1 MANKLQ
7 IWNMA
12 LSKMG
17 QSRQLLDTESNATP
31 EHRNLENLYKPTLDS
46 MLEDHSWNFAKR
58 VVQLEPID
66 FEYSHP
72 SWNFYYK
79 YPDYCLDLRLIVYG
93 GDEPVTVVPFG
104 PPLSTLRTIPFE
116 IVSYDYETRV
126 LCTNLECAWAE
137 YITSDVDEAM
147 FTPMFVTAFSYRLG
161 AELVLALAGDIA
173 KHRELMSYYTA
184 LFERGKE
191 RVSNEAARVIGPQI
205 SKYEEARR

>member
-79 YPDYCLDLRLIVYG
+79 YPDHCLDLRLIVYG

-104 PPLSTLRTIPFE
+104 PPLSTL
-116 IVSYDYETRV
+116 YDTLLR
-126 LCTNLECAWAE
+126 
-137 YITSDVDEAM
+137 
-147 FTPMFVTAFSYRLG
+147 
-161 AELVLALAGDIA
+161 
-173 KHRELMSYYTA
+173 
-184 LFERGKE
+184 
-191 RVSNEAARVIGPQI
+191 
-205 SKYEEARR
+205 